1 MIKSDNDKNE
11 RIYDLLTQD
20 SYFIL
25 NRKLNSCVGLILGA
39 FIVFLL
45 DKEKYHKYNGELTPD
60 GYFYA
65 TDMDIMIMTGLKS
78 SQVTKLKSTA
88 VEKNLVF
95 IKKEGIPLKTYYKI
109 NLERINEIMNINKS
123 AVELSYERIIF
134 ESKEQE
140 DISSLL
146 NVSETT
152 LSNLTFRDL
161 RFICKKFKISYN
173 GKNTK
178 EEIIE
183 KIIEEKEELIKNNG
197 SKPVKEKVI
206 NSSSDISSIQDL
218 KNMTF
223 KNLRLMCKELNIS
236 YSGKDTKN
244 ILINKI
250 ADIKG
255 FLIEIETNTEVENNI
270 RLVEKNDIHEEDIDF
285 EALFKEFNI
294 SYTLKNQE
302 AIKKLREK
310 MKDKDVVLYLKET
323 YENIKQTPE
332 VKNIG
337 ALFSSKIAK
346 GERQI
351 LSKNNST
358 SKQSIKKVNPV
369 NEEELTFVSD
379 KDTDEEILKSFE
391 NFPIEKRN
399 KIEEKAILLC
409 SSTQSINSE
418 FLETLKNKNR
428 SLFIMTIRAYLLEIL
443 KDNSKEA
450 S

>member
-1 MIKSDNDKNE
+1 
-11 RIYDLLTQD
+11 
-20 SYFIL
+20 
-25 NRKLNSCVGLILGA
+25 
-39 FIVFLL
+39 
-45 DKEKYHKYNGELTPD
+45 
-60 GYFYA
+60 
-65 TDMDIMIMTGLKS
+65 MTVLKS

-109 NLERINEIMNINKS
+109 NLERINEIRNINKS

-223 KNLRLMCKELNIS
+223 KNLRLMCKKLNI
-236 YSGKDTKN
+236 
-244 ILINKI
+244 
-250 ADIKG
+250 
-255 FLIEIETNTEVENNI
+255 
-270 RLVEKNDIHEEDIDF
+270 
-285 EALFKEFNI
+285 
-294 SYTLKNQE
+294 
-302 AIKKLREK
+302 
-310 MKDKDVVLYLKET
+310 
-323 YENIKQTPE
+323 
-332 VKNIG
+332 
-337 ALFSSKIAK
+337 
-346 GERQI
+346 
-351 LSKNNST
+351 
-358 SKQSIKKVNPV
+358 
-369 NEEELTFVSD
+369 
-379 KDTDEEILKSFE
+379 
-391 NFPIEKRN
+391 
-399 KIEEKAILLC
+399 
-409 SSTQSINSE
+409 
-418 FLETLKNKNR
+418 
-428 SLFIMTIRAYLLEIL
+428 
-443 KDNSKEA
+443 
-450 S
+450 

>member
-25 NRKLNSCVGLILGA
+25 NRKLNSAVGLILGA

-88 VEKNLVF
+88 VEKDLVS

-109 NLERINEIMNINKS
+109 NLQKINEIMNLNKS

-146 NVSETT
+146 NVSEVT

-183 KIIEEKEELIKNNG
+183 KILEEKENLVKNNG
-197 SKPVKEKVI
+197 SKKIEEK
-206 NSSSDISSIQDL
+206 SSNNESEISSIQDL
-218 KNMTF
+218 KNITF

-236 YSGKDTKN
+236 YSGNDTKN
-244 ILINKI
+244 NLIHKI
-250 ADIKG
+250 AEIKG
-255 FLIEIETNTEVENNI
+255 LLEEEEKESNIKIVELN
-270 RLVEKNDIHEEDIDF
+270 EEDIDF
-285 EALFKEFNI
+285 EALFKEFDI
-294 SYTLKNQE
+294 SYTLKNQQ

-310 MKDKDVVLYLKET
+310 MKDKDVALYLKET
-323 YENIKQTPE
+323 YENIKSTPE

-337 ALFSSKIAK
+337 ALFSSKISK

-351 LSKNNST
+351 IAKIPSK
-358 SKQSIKKVNPV
+358 KKGMIKKID
-369 NEEELTFVSD
+369 EETLLTPP
-379 KDTDEEILKSFE
+379 KNKDEEIMEIFE
-391 NFPIEKRN
+391 SLSSEEKL
-399 KIEEKAILLC
+399 KIENKAIKLC
-409 SSTQSINSE
+409 STSQNINIE
-418 FLETLKNKNR
+418 FIKGLRNKNR
-428 SLFIMTIRAYLLEIL
+428 SLFNLTIKPYIIKAL
-443 KDNSKEA
+443 KSDSKEA